1 MLKLD
6 VTTLLKIELTLA
18 DQDTQAAYA
27 EYTEYAEYAE
37 YVEYAKFTEHAK
49 YTDWLKQS
57 VPLPFGNVFFDSV
70 VIKKCTSMHIAHMFT
85 DVSRSVCWTSR

>member
-57 VPLPFGNVFFDSV
+57 VPGSIVPLPFGNVFLTVWS
-70 VIKKCTSMHIAHMFT
+70 
-85 DVSRSVCWTSR
+85 SRSAQACT

>member
-37 YVEYAKFTEHAK
+37 YAKFTEYAK
-49 YTDWLKQS
+49 YADWLKQS
-57 VPLPFGNVFFDSV
+57 VPGSIVPLPFGNVF
-70 VIKKCTSMHIAHMFT
+70 
-85 DVSRSVCWTSR
+85 